1 MELPSY
7 LFLNSRSCSA
17 AASTLAI
24 MDIVLKKISTDPSVY
39 LFRGLNKPHLFLG
52 VLCSEA
58 QATPFPSAAACM
70 HSMLMKEEKV
80 SKESCSVLDATNPEA
95 TDEAKTVATLV
106 SNCPSLR
113 NDGGYFDFFTVIGA
127 PHAGCCVVSFP
138 TVSITKHDC

>member
-24 MDIVLKKISTDPSVY
+24 MDIVLKKLSSDPSVY

-52 VLCSEA
+52 VLCSDA
-58 QATPFPSAAACM
+58 QVTPFSSAAACM
-70 HSMLMKEEKV
+70 HSMLMEGEKV
-80 SKESCSVLDATNPEA
+80 SKESCSVYDATNPEA

-106 SNCPSLR
+106 SNCSSLR
-113 NDGGYFDFFTVIGA
+113 NDGWYFDFLTVTGGA
-127 PHAGCCVVSFP
+127 HAGSCVV
-138 TVSITKHDC
+138 